1 MPERRKHSNIMVPCP
16 KSAETSVKG
25 PKGHYLGQFEN
36 KKIMM
41 GVNETHCIFKNCELT

>member
-1 MPERRKHSNIMVPCP
+1 MVPCP

-41 GVNETHCIFKNCELT
+41 GWMKHTAYLKIVSWHEKNTGDFWL